1 MGAKL
6 NTTSIP
12 AILVINSGSSSIKF
26 AVFDDVNLSELVK
39 GQIDGIGSHA
49 SFKVKSP
56 DQRIQ
61 ETITWPK
68 ELAPQ
73 DHGAALKIILEW
85 LHHVL
90 SYVHILAVGH
100 RVVHGSAKYLEP
112 VLINDAV
119 IHELESFYALAP
131 LHEPHNIAG
140 IKAAREVFGD
150 IPQIA
155 CFDTAFHR
163 SQSFINDTYALPRVF
178 YEEGVRRYGFHGL
191 SYEYINSYVQRCLP
205 AYFGKK
211 TVVAHLGNGASL
223 CAIEGGH
230 AVATT
235 MGFSPLD
242 GIPMGSRSGQ
252 VDPGVLLYLMQYKQW
267 DAQRISDLLY
277 KESGLKGISG
287 GLSND
292 MRTLEA
298 SSAPD
303 AKEAINYFVQH
314 VQQEILSLAA
324 VMQGLEVLIFT
335 GGIGENS
342 VFIRGQVMQG
352 LQWVGIDLDT
362 AANDSGAEILS
373 NISSKVVC
381 LRIATN
387 EELMIAKH
395 THDLSTAPLSE
406 SLDTK
411 TR

>member
-1 MGAKL
+1 M
-6 NTTSIP
+6 NTTRIP

-26 AVFDDVNLSELVK
+26 AVFNDADLSELVK
-39 GQIDGIGSHA
+39 GQIDEIGSHA

-56 DQRIQ
+56 DQHIQ
-61 ETITWPK
+61 ETITWPQD
-68 ELAPQ
+68 LAPK
-73 DHGAALKIILEW
+73 DHSAALKIILEW
-85 LHHVL
+85 LQDVL
-90 SYVHILAVGH
+90 SYVHIVAVGH
-100 RVVHGSAKYLEP
+100 RVVHGGAVYLEP

-131 LHEPHNIAG
+131 LHEPHNMAG

-163 SQSFINDTYALPRVF
+163 SQSFINDTYALPRAF

-191 SYEYINSYVQRCLP
+191 SYEYINSYVQQYLP
-205 AYFGKK
+205 AYSGKK
-211 TVVAHLGNGASL
+211 TVIAHLGNGASL
-223 CAIEGGH
+223 CAIEHGS

-267 DAQRISDLLY
+267 DAQGISDLLY
-277 KESGLKGISG
+277 KESGLKGLSG

-292 MRTLEA
+292 MRILEA
-298 SSAPD
+298 SSAIE
-303 AKEAINYFVQH
+303 AKEAISYFVQH
-314 VQQEILSLAA
+314 VQQEMMSLAA
-324 VMQGLEVLIFT
+324 IMKGLEVLIFT

-342 VFIRGQVMQG
+342 VFIRDQVMQG
-352 LQWVGIDLDT
+352 LQWVGIEVDAD
-362 AANDSGAEILS
+362 ANIGGAEILS
-373 NISSKVVC
+373 TTSSKVIC

-395 THDLSTAPLSE
+395 AHDLSTARLCEPL
-406 SLDTK
+406 DA
-411 TR
+411 

>member
-1 MGAKL
+1 M
-6 NTTSIP
+6 NTTPIP

-26 AVFDDVNLSELVK
+26 AVFNDANLSELVK

-49 SFKVKSP
+49 SFKAKSP
-56 DQRIQ
+56 DLRIQ
-61 ETITWPK
+61 ETITWPQ
-68 ELAPQ
+68 EFAPQ
-73 DHGAALKIILEW
+73 DHSAALKIILEW
-85 LHHVL
+85 LQDVL
-90 SYVHILAVGH
+90 SYVHIVAVGH
-100 RVVHGSAKYLEP
+100 RVVHGGAIYLEP
-112 VLINDAV
+112 VLINDSV

-131 LHEPHNIAG
+131 LHEPHNIDG

-163 SQSFINDTYALPRVF
+163 SQSYINDTYALPRAF

-191 SYEYINSYVQRCLP
+191 SYEYINSYVQQYLP

-223 CAIEGGH
+223 CALENGY

-252 VDPGVLLYLMQYKQW
+252 VDPGVLLYLMQYKKW

-277 KESGLKGISG
+277 KESGLKGLSG

-292 MRTLEA
+292 MRTLET
-298 SSAPD
+298 SSAIE
-303 AKEAINYFVQH
+303 AKEAISYFVQH

-324 VMQGLEVLIFT
+324 IMKGLDVLVFT

-342 VFIRGQVMQG
+342 IFIRGQVMQG
-352 LQWVGIDLDT
+352 LQWVGIELNT

-373 NISSKVVC
+373 NISSKIAC

-395 THDLSTAPLSE
+395 THDLSTT
-406 SLDTK
+406 SLPQSVDA
-411 TR
+411 

>member
-1 MGAKL
+1 L
-6 NTTSIP
+6 NTTPIP

-26 AVFDDVNLSELVK
+26 AVFNDANLSELVK

-49 SFKVKSP
+49 SFKAKSP
-56 DQRIQ
+56 DLRIQ
-61 ETITWPK
+61 ETITWPQ

-90 SYVHILAVGH
+90 SYVHIQAVGH
-100 RVVHGSAKYLEP
+100 RVVHGGAIYLEP
-112 VLINDAV
+112 VLINDSV

-163 SQSFINDTYALPRVF
+163 SHSYINDTYALPRAF
-178 YEEGVRRYGFHGL
+178 YEEGIRRYGFHGL
-191 SYEYINSYVQRCLP
+191 SYEYINSYVQQYLP

-211 TVVAHLGNGASL
+211 TIVAHLGNGASL
-223 CAIEGGH
+223 CALENGY

-252 VDPGVLLYLMQYKQW
+252 VDPGVLLYLMQYKKW

-277 KESGLKGISG
+277 KESGLKGLSG

-298 SSAPD
+298 SSAIE
-303 AKEAINYFVQH
+303 AKEAISYFVQH

-324 VMQGLEVLIFT
+324 IMKGLDVLIFT

-342 VFIRGQVMQG
+342 IFIRGQVMQG
-352 LQWVGIDLDT
+352 LQWVGIELNT

-373 NISSKVVC
+373 NISSKVAC

-395 THDLSTAPLSE
+395 THDLSTTSPSQSVDA
-406 SLDTK
+406 
-411 TR
+411 

>member
-1 MGAKL
+1 
-6 NTTSIP
+6 
-12 AILVINSGSSSIKF
+12 VINSGSSSIKF
-26 AVFDDVNLSELVK
+26 AVFNDANLSELVK
-39 GQIDGIGSHA
+39 GQIDGIGSHV
-49 SFKVKSP
+49 SFKAKSP
-56 DQRIQ
+56 DLRIQ
-61 ETITWPK
+61 ETITWPQ

-90 SYVHILAVGH
+90 SYVHIQAVGH
-100 RVVHGSAKYLEP
+100 RVVHGGAIYLEP
-112 VLINDAV
+112 VLINDSV

-131 LHEPHNIAG
+131 LHEPHNIDG

-163 SQSFINDTYALPRVF
+163 SQSYINDTYALPRAF
-178 YEEGVRRYGFHGL
+178 YEEGIRRYGFHGL
-191 SYEYINSYVQRCLP
+191 SYEYINSYVQQYLP

-223 CAIEGGH
+223 CALENGY

-252 VDPGVLLYLMQYKQW
+252 VDPGVLLYLMQYKKW

-277 KESGLKGISG
+277 KESGLKGLSG

-298 SSAPD
+298 SSAIE
-303 AKEAINYFVQH
+303 AKEAISYFVQH

-324 VMQGLEVLIFT
+324 IMKGLDVLIFT

-342 VFIRGQVMQG
+342 IFIRGQVMQG
-352 LQWVGIDLDT
+352 LQWVGIELNT

-373 NISSKVVC
+373 NISSKIAC

-395 THDLSTAPLSE
+395 THDLSTT
-406 SLDTK
+406 SLPQSVDA
-411 TR
+411 

>member
-1 MGAKL
+1 M
-6 NTTSIP
+6 NTTPIP

-26 AVFDDVNLSELVK
+26 AVFNDADLSEMVK

-49 SFKVKSP
+49 SFKAKSP
-56 DQRIQ
+56 DLRIQ
-61 ETITWPK
+61 EAITWPQ

-73 DHGAALKIILEW
+73 DHGAAVKIILEW

-90 SYVHILAVGH
+90 SYVHIQAVGH
-100 RVVHGSAKYLEP
+100 RVVHGGAIYLEP
-112 VLINDAV
+112 VVINDAV

-163 SQSFINDTYALPRVF
+163 SQSFVNDTYALPRTF
-178 YEEGVRRYGFHGL
+178 YGEGVRRYGFHGL
-191 SYEYINSYVQRCLP
+191 SYEYINSYVQRYLP

-223 CAIEGGH
+223 CAIEDGH
-230 AVATT
+230 AVAST

-252 VDPGVLLYLMQYKQW
+252 VDPGVLLYLMQYKKW

-277 KESGLKGISG
+277 KESGLKGLSG

-298 SSAPD
+298 SSAIE
-303 AKEAINYFVQH
+303 AEEAISYFVQH

-324 VMQGLEVLIFT
+324 IMKGLDVLIFT

-342 VFIRGQVMQG
+342 IFIRGQVIQG
-352 LQWVGIDLDT
+352 LQWFGVELD
-362 AANDSGAEILS
+362 AGANSGGAEILS
-373 NISSKVVC
+373 TTFSKVIC

-395 THDLSTAPLSE
+395 THDLSTSSLSQ
-406 SLDTK
+406 SVDT
-411 TR
+411 

>member
-1 MGAKL
+1 M
-6 NTTSIP
+6 
-12 AILVINSGSSSIKF
+12 INSGSSSIKF
-26 AVFDDVNLSELVK
+26 AVFNDANLSELVK

-49 SFKVKSP
+49 SFKAKSP
-56 DQRIQ
+56 DLRIQ
-61 ETITWPK
+61 ETITWPQ

-90 SYVHILAVGH
+90 SYVHIQAVGH
-100 RVVHGSAKYLEP
+100 RVVHGGAIYLEP
-112 VLINDAV
+112 VLINDSV

-163 SQSFINDTYALPRVF
+163 SQSYINDTYALPRAF
-178 YEEGVRRYGFHGL
+178 YEEGIRRYGFHGL
-191 SYEYINSYVQRCLP
+191 SYEYINSYVQQYLP

-223 CAIEGGH
+223 CALENGY

-252 VDPGVLLYLMQYKQW
+252 VDPGVLLYLMQYKKW

-277 KESGLKGISG
+277 KESGLKGLSG

-298 SSAPD
+298 SSAIE
-303 AKEAINYFVQH
+303 AKEAISYFVQH

-324 VMQGLEVLIFT
+324 IMKGLDVLIFT

-342 VFIRGQVMQG
+342 IFIRGQVMQG
-352 LQWVGIDLDT
+352 LQWVGIELNT

-373 NISSKVVC
+373 NISSKVAC

-395 THDLSTAPLSE
+395 THDLSTTSPSQSVDA
-406 SLDTK
+406 
-411 TR
+411 

>member
-1 MGAKL
+1 L
-6 NTTSIP
+6 NTTPIP

-26 AVFDDVNLSELVK
+26 AVFNDANLSELVK

-49 SFKVKSP
+49 SFKAKSP
-56 DQRIQ
+56 DLRIQ
-61 ETITWPK
+61 ETITWPQ

-90 SYVHILAVGH
+90 SYVHIQAVGH
-100 RVVHGSAKYLEP
+100 RVVHGGAIYLEP
-112 VLINDAV
+112 VLINDSV

-140 IKAAREVFGD
+140 IKATREVFGD

-163 SQSFINDTYALPRVF
+163 SHSYINDTYALPRAF
-178 YEEGVRRYGFHGL
+178 YEEGIRRYGFHGL
-191 SYEYINSYVQRCLP
+191 SYEYINSYVQQYLP

-211 TVVAHLGNGASL
+211 TIVAHLGNGASL
-223 CAIEGGH
+223 CALENGY

-252 VDPGVLLYLMQYKQW
+252 VDPGVLLYLMQYKKW

-277 KESGLKGISG
+277 KESGLKGLSG

-298 SSAPD
+298 SSAIE
-303 AKEAINYFVQH
+303 AKEAISYFVQH

-324 VMQGLEVLIFT
+324 IMKGLDVLIFT

-342 VFIRGQVMQG
+342 IFIRGQVMQG
-352 LQWVGIDLDT
+352 LQWVGIELNT

-373 NISSKVVC
+373 NISSKVAC

-395 THDLSTAPLSE
+395 THDLSTTSPSQSVDA
-406 SLDTK
+406 
-411 TR
+411 

>member
-1 MGAKL
+1 
-6 NTTSIP
+6 
-12 AILVINSGSSSIKF
+12 VINSGSSSIKF
-26 AVFDDVNLSELVK
+26 AVFNDANLSELVK

-49 SFKVKSP
+49 SFKAKSP
-56 DQRIQ
+56 DLRIQ
-61 ETITWPK
+61 ETITWPQ

-90 SYVHILAVGH
+90 SYVHIQAVGH
-100 RVVHGSAKYLEP
+100 RVVHGVAIYLEP
-112 VLINDAV
+112 VLINDPV

-163 SQSFINDTYALPRVF
+163 SHSYINDTYALPRAF
-178 YEEGVRRYGFHGL
+178 YEEGIRRYGFHGL
-191 SYEYINSYVQRCLP
+191 SYEYINSYVQQYLP

-223 CAIEGGH
+223 CALENGY

-252 VDPGVLLYLMQYKQW
+252 VDPGVLLYLMQYKKW

-277 KESGLKGISG
+277 KESGLKGLSG

-298 SSAPD
+298 SSAIE
-303 AKEAINYFVQH
+303 AKEAISYFVQH

-324 VMQGLEVLIFT
+324 IMKGLDVLIFT

-342 VFIRGQVMQG
+342 IFIRGQVMQG
-352 LQWVGIDLDT
+352 LQWVGIELNT

-373 NISSKVVC
+373 NISSKVAC

-395 THDLSTAPLSE
+395 THDLSTTSPSQSVDA
-406 SLDTK
+406 
-411 TR
+411 

>member
-1 MGAKL
+1 M
-6 NTTSIP
+6 
-12 AILVINSGSSSIKF
+12 INSGSSSIKF
-26 AVFDDVNLSELVK
+26 AVFNDANLSELVK

-49 SFKVKSP
+49 SFKAKSP
-56 DQRIQ
+56 DLRIQ
-61 ETITWPK
+61 ETITWPQ

-90 SYVHILAVGH
+90 SYVHIQAVGH
-100 RVVHGSAKYLEP
+100 RVVHGGAIYLEP
-112 VLINDAV
+112 VLINDSV

-163 SQSFINDTYALPRVF
+163 SQSYINDTYALPRAF
-178 YEEGVRRYGFHGL
+178 YEEGIRRYGFHGL
-191 SYEYINSYVQRCLP
+191 SYEYINSYVQQHLP

-223 CAIEGGH
+223 CALENGY

-252 VDPGVLLYLMQYKQW
+252 VDPGVLLYLMQYKKW

-277 KESGLKGISG
+277 KESGLKGLSG

-298 SSAPD
+298 SSAIE
-303 AKEAINYFVQH
+303 AKEAISYFLQH

-324 VMQGLEVLIFT
+324 IMKGLDVLIFT

-342 VFIRGQVMQG
+342 IFIRGQVMQG
-352 LQWVGIDLDT
+352 LQWVGIELNT

-373 NISSKVVC
+373 NISSKVAC

-395 THDLSTAPLSE
+395 THDLSTTSSSQSVDA
-406 SLDTK
+406 
-411 TR
+411 

>member
-1 MGAKL
+1 M
-6 NTTSIP
+6 
-12 AILVINSGSSSIKF
+12 INSGSSSIKF
-26 AVFDDVNLSELVK
+26 AVFNDVNLSELVK

-49 SFKVKSP
+49 SFKAKSP
-56 DQRIQ
+56 DLRIQ
-61 ETITWPK
+61 ETITWPQ

-90 SYVHILAVGH
+90 SYVHIQAVGH
-100 RVVHGSAKYLEP
+100 RVVHGGAIYLEP
-112 VLINDAV
+112 VLINDSV

-163 SQSFINDTYALPRVF
+163 SHSYINDTYALPRAF
-178 YEEGVRRYGFHGL
+178 YEEGIRRYGFHGL
-191 SYEYINSYVQRCLP
+191 SYEYINSYVQQYLP

-223 CAIEGGH
+223 CALENGY

-252 VDPGVLLYLMQYKQW
+252 VDPGVLLYLMQYKKW

-277 KESGLKGISG
+277 KESGLKGLSG

-298 SSAPD
+298 SSAIE
-303 AKEAINYFVQH
+303 AKEAISYFVQH

-324 VMQGLEVLIFT
+324 IMKGLDVLIFT

-342 VFIRGQVMQG
+342 IFIRGQVMQG
-352 LQWVGIDLDT
+352 LQWVGIELNT

-373 NISSKVVC
+373 NISSKVAC

-395 THDLSTAPLSE
+395 THDLSTTSPSQSVDA
-406 SLDTK
+406 
-411 TR
+411 

>member
-1 MGAKL
+1 L
-6 NTTSIP
+6 NTTPIP

-26 AVFDDVNLSELVK
+26 AVFNDANLSELVK

-49 SFKVKSP
+49 SFKAKSP
-56 DQRIQ
+56 DLRIQ
-61 ETITWPK
+61 ETITWPQ

-90 SYVHILAVGH
+90 SYVHIQAVGH
-100 RVVHGSAKYLEP
+100 RVVHGGAIYLEP
-112 VLINDAV
+112 VLINDSV

-163 SQSFINDTYALPRVF
+163 SHSYINDTYALPRAF
-178 YEEGVRRYGFHGL
+178 YEEGIRRYGFHGL
-191 SYEYINSYVQRCLP
+191 SYEYINSYVQQYLP

-223 CAIEGGH
+223 CALENGY

-252 VDPGVLLYLMQYKQW
+252 VDPGVLLYLMQYKKW

-277 KESGLKGISG
+277 KESGLKGLSG

-298 SSAPD
+298 SSAIE
-303 AKEAINYFVQH
+303 AKEAISYFVQH

-324 VMQGLEVLIFT
+324 IMKGLDVLIFT

-342 VFIRGQVMQG
+342 IFIRGQVMQG
-352 LQWVGIDLDT
+352 LQWVGIELNT

-373 NISSKVVC
+373 NISSKVAC

-395 THDLSTAPLSE
+395 THDLSTTSPSQSVDA
-406 SLDTK
+406 
-411 TR
+411 

>member
-1 MGAKL
+1 L
-6 NTTSIP
+6 NTTPIP

-26 AVFDDVNLSELVK
+26 AVFNDTNLSELVK

-49 SFKVKSP
+49 SFKAKSP
-56 DQRIQ
+56 DLRIQ
-61 ETITWPK
+61 ETITWPQ

-90 SYVHILAVGH
+90 SYVHIQAVGH
-100 RVVHGSAKYLEP
+100 RVVHGGAIYLEP
-112 VLINDAV
+112 VLINDSV

-163 SQSFINDTYALPRVF
+163 SHSYINDTYALPRAF
-178 YEEGVRRYGFHGL
+178 YEEGIRRYGFHGL
-191 SYEYINSYVQRCLP
+191 SYEYINSYVQQYLP

-223 CAIEGGH
+223 CALENGY

-252 VDPGVLLYLMQYKQW
+252 VDPGVLLYLMQYKKW

-277 KESGLKGISG
+277 KESGLKGLSG

-298 SSAPD
+298 SSAIE
-303 AKEAINYFVQH
+303 AKEAIGYFVQH

-324 VMQGLEVLIFT
+324 IMKGLDVLIFT

-342 VFIRGQVMQG
+342 IFIRGQVMQG
-352 LQWVGIDLDT
+352 LQWVGIELNT

-373 NISSKVVC
+373 NISSKVAC

-395 THDLSTAPLSE
+395 THDLSTTSPSQSVDA
-406 SLDTK
+406 
-411 TR
+411 

>member
-1 MGAKL
+1 M
-6 NTTSIP
+6 NTTPIP

-26 AVFDDVNLSELVK
+26 AVFNDANLSELVK

-49 SFKVKSP
+49 SFKAKSP
-56 DQRIQ
+56 DLRIQ
-61 ETITWPK
+61 ETITWTQ

-90 SYVHILAVGH
+90 SYVHIQAVGH
-100 RVVHGSAKYLEP
+100 RVVHGGAIYLEP
-112 VLINDAV
+112 VLINDSV

-131 LHEPHNIAG
+131 LHEPHNIDG

-163 SQSFINDTYALPRVF
+163 SQSYINDTYALPRAF

-191 SYEYINSYVQRCLP
+191 SYEYINSYVQQYLP

-223 CAIEGGH
+223 CALENGY

-252 VDPGVLLYLMQYKQW
+252 VDPGVLLYLMQYKKW

-277 KESGLKGISG
+277 KESGLKGLSG

-292 MRTLEA
+292 MRTLET
-298 SSAPD
+298 SSAIE
-303 AKEAINYFVQH
+303 AKEAISYFVQH

-324 VMQGLEVLIFT
+324 IMKGLDVLVFT

-342 VFIRGQVMQG
+342 IFIRGQVMQG
-352 LQWVGIDLDT
+352 LQWVGIELNT

-373 NISSKVVC
+373 NISSKIAC

-395 THDLSTAPLSE
+395 THDLSTT
-406 SLDTK
+406 SLPQSVDA
-411 TR
+411 

>member
-1 MGAKL
+1 
-6 NTTSIP
+6 
-12 AILVINSGSSSIKF
+12 VINSGSSSIKF
-26 AVFDDVNLSELVK
+26 AVFNDANLSELVK
-39 GQIDGIGSHA
+39 GQIDGIGSHV
-49 SFKVKSP
+49 SFKAKSP
-56 DQRIQ
+56 DLRIQ
-61 ETITWPK
+61 ETITWPQ

-90 SYVHILAVGH
+90 SYVHIQAVGH
-100 RVVHGSAKYLEP
+100 RVVHGGAIYLEP
-112 VLINDAV
+112 VLINDSV

-163 SQSFINDTYALPRVF
+163 SHSYINDTYALPRAF
-178 YEEGVRRYGFHGL
+178 YEEGIRRYGFHGL
-191 SYEYINSYVQRCLP
+191 SYEYINSYVQQYLP

-223 CAIEGGH
+223 CALENGY

-252 VDPGVLLYLMQYKQW
+252 VDPGVLLYLMQYKKW

-277 KESGLKGISG
+277 KESGLKGLSG

-298 SSAPD
+298 SSAIE
-303 AKEAINYFVQH
+303 AKEAISYFVQH

-324 VMQGLEVLIFT
+324 IMKGLDVLIFT

-342 VFIRGQVMQG
+342 IFIRGQVMQG
-352 LQWVGIDLDT
+352 LQWVGIELNT

-373 NISSKVVC
+373 NISSKVAC

-395 THDLSTAPLSE
+395 THDLSTTSPSQSVDA
-406 SLDTK
+406 
-411 TR
+411 

>member
-1 MGAKL
+1 
-6 NTTSIP
+6 
-12 AILVINSGSSSIKF
+12 VINSGSSSIKF
-26 AVFDDVNLSELVK
+26 AVFNDANLSELVK

-49 SFKVKSP
+49 SFKAKSP
-56 DQRIQ
+56 DLRIQ
-61 ETITWPK
+61 ETITWPQ

-90 SYVHILAVGH
+90 SYVHIQAVGH
-100 RVVHGSAKYLEP
+100 RVVHGGAIYLEP
-112 VLINDAV
+112 VLINDSV

-163 SQSFINDTYALPRVF
+163 SHSYINDTYALPRAF
-178 YEEGVRRYGFHGL
+178 YEEGIRRYGFHGL
-191 SYEYINSYVQRCLP
+191 SYEYINSYVQQYLP

-223 CAIEGGH
+223 CALENGY

-252 VDPGVLLYLMQYKQW
+252 VDPGVLLYLMQYKKW

-277 KESGLKGISG
+277 KESGLKGLSG

-298 SSAPD
+298 SSAIE
-303 AKEAINYFVQH
+303 AKEAISYFVQH

-324 VMQGLEVLIFT
+324 IMKGLDVLIFT

-342 VFIRGQVMQG
+342 IFIRGQVMQG
-352 LQWVGIDLDT
+352 LQWVGIELNT

-373 NISSKVVC
+373 NISSKVAC

-395 THDLSTAPLSE
+395 THDLSTTSTSQSVDA
-406 SLDTK
+406 
-411 TR
+411 

>member
-1 MGAKL
+1 
-6 NTTSIP
+6 
-12 AILVINSGSSSIKF
+12 VINSGSSSIKF
-26 AVFDDVNLSELVK
+26 AVFNDVNLSELVK

-49 SFKVKSP
+49 SFKAKSP
-56 DQRIQ
+56 DLRIQ
-61 ETITWPK
+61 ETITWPQ

-90 SYVHILAVGH
+90 SYVHIQAVGH
-100 RVVHGSAKYLEP
+100 RVVHGGAIYLEP
-112 VLINDAV
+112 VLINDSV

-163 SQSFINDTYALPRVF
+163 SHSYINDTYALPRAF
-178 YEEGVRRYGFHGL
+178 YEEGIRRYGFHGL
-191 SYEYINSYVQRCLP
+191 SYEYINSYVQQYLP

-223 CAIEGGH
+223 CALENGY

-252 VDPGVLLYLMQYKQW
+252 VDPGVLLYLMQYKKW

-277 KESGLKGISG
+277 KESGLKGLSG

-298 SSAPD
+298 SSAIE
-303 AKEAINYFVQH
+303 AKEAISYFVQH

-324 VMQGLEVLIFT
+324 IMKGLDVLIFT

-342 VFIRGQVMQG
+342 IFIRGQVMQG
-352 LQWVGIDLDT
+352 LQWVGIELNT

-373 NISSKVVC
+373 NISSKVAC

-395 THDLSTAPLSE
+395 THDLSTTSPSQSVDA
-406 SLDTK
+406 
-411 TR
+411 

>member
-1 MGAKL
+1 M
-6 NTTSIP
+6 
-12 AILVINSGSSSIKF
+12 INSGSSSIKF
-26 AVFDDVNLSELVK
+26 AVFNDANLSELVK

-49 SFKVKSP
+49 SFKAKSP
-56 DQRIQ
+56 DLRIQ
-61 ETITWPK
+61 ETITWPQ

-90 SYVHILAVGH
+90 SYVHIQAVGH
-100 RVVHGSAKYLEP
+100 RVVHGGAIYLEP
-112 VLINDAV
+112 VLINDSV

-131 LHEPHNIAG
+131 LHEPHNIDG

-163 SQSFINDTYALPRVF
+163 SQSYINDTYTLPRAF

-191 SYEYINSYVQRCLP
+191 SYEYINSYVQQYLP

-223 CAIEGGH
+223 CALENGY

-252 VDPGVLLYLMQYKQW
+252 VDPGVLLYLMQYKKW

-277 KESGLKGISG
+277 KESGLKGLSG

-298 SSAPD
+298 SSAIE
-303 AKEAINYFVQH
+303 AKEAISYFVQH

-324 VMQGLEVLIFT
+324 IMKGLDVLVFT

-342 VFIRGQVMQG
+342 IFIRGQVMQG
-352 LQWVGIDLDT
+352 LQWVGIELNT

-373 NISSKVVC
+373 NISSKVAC

-395 THDLSTAPLSE
+395 THDLSTT
-406 SLDTK
+406 SLPQSVDA
-411 TR
+411 

>member
-1 MGAKL
+1 L
-6 NTTSIP
+6 NTTPIP

-26 AVFDDVNLSELVK
+26 AVFNDANLSELVK

-49 SFKVKSP
+49 SFKAKSP
-56 DQRIQ
+56 DLRIQ
-61 ETITWPK
+61 ETITWPQ

-90 SYVHILAVGH
+90 SYVHIQAVGH
-100 RVVHGSAKYLEP
+100 RVVHGGAIYLEP
-112 VLINDAV
+112 ILINDSV

-163 SQSFINDTYALPRVF
+163 SQSYINDTYALPRAF

-191 SYEYINSYVQRCLP
+191 SYEYINSYVQQYLP

-223 CAIEGGH
+223 CALENGY

-277 KESGLKGISG
+277 KESGLKGLSG

-292 MRTLEA
+292 MRTLET
-298 SSAPD
+298 SSAIE
-303 AKEAINYFVQH
+303 AEEAISYFVQH

-342 VFIRGQVMQG
+342 IFIRGQVMQG
-352 LQWVGIDLDT
+352 LQWVGIELNT
-362 AANDSGAEILS
+362 AANNSGAEILS
-373 NISSKVVC
+373 NISSKVAC

-395 THDLSTAPLSE
+395 THDLSTTSPSQSVDA
-406 SLDTK
+406 
-411 TR
+411 

>member
-1 MGAKL
+1 M
-6 NTTSIP
+6 
-12 AILVINSGSSSIKF
+12 INSGSSSIKF
-26 AVFDDVNLSELVK
+26 AVFNDANLSELVK

-49 SFKVKSP
+49 SFKAKSP
-56 DQRIQ
+56 DLRIQ
-61 ETITWPK
+61 ETITWPQ

-90 SYVHILAVGH
+90 SYVHIQAVGH
-100 RVVHGSAKYLEP
+100 RVVHGGAIYLEP
-112 VLINDAV
+112 VLINDSV

-140 IKAAREVFGD
+140 IKATREVFGD

-163 SQSFINDTYALPRVF
+163 SHSYINDTYALPRAF
-178 YEEGVRRYGFHGL
+178 YEEGIRRYGFHGL
-191 SYEYINSYVQRCLP
+191 SYEYINSYVQQYLP

-211 TVVAHLGNGASL
+211 TIVAHLGNGASL
-223 CAIEGGH
+223 CALENGY

-252 VDPGVLLYLMQYKQW
+252 VDPGVLLYLMQYKKW

-277 KESGLKGISG
+277 KESGLKGLSG

-298 SSAPD
+298 SSAIE
-303 AKEAINYFVQH
+303 AKEAISYFVQH

-324 VMQGLEVLIFT
+324 IMKGLDVLIFT

-342 VFIRGQVMQG
+342 IFIRGQVMQG
-352 LQWVGIDLDT
+352 LQWVGIELNT

-373 NISSKVVC
+373 NISSKVAC

-395 THDLSTAPLSE
+395 THDLSTTSPSQSVDA
-406 SLDTK
+406 
-411 TR
+411 

>member
-1 MGAKL
+1 
-6 NTTSIP
+6 
-12 AILVINSGSSSIKF
+12 
-26 AVFDDVNLSELVK
+26 
-39 GQIDGIGSHA
+39 
-49 SFKVKSP
+49 
-56 DQRIQ
+56 
-61 ETITWPK
+61 
-68 ELAPQ
+68 
-73 DHGAALKIILEW
+73 
-85 LHHVL
+85 
-90 SYVHILAVGH
+90 
-100 RVVHGSAKYLEP
+100 
-112 VLINDAV
+112 LINDSV

-163 SQSFINDTYALPRVF
+163 SHSYINDTYALPRAF
-178 YEEGVRRYGFHGL
+178 YEEGIRRYGFHGL
-191 SYEYINSYVQRCLP
+191 SYEYINSYVQQYLP

-211 TVVAHLGNGASL
+211 TIVAHLGNGASL
-223 CAIEGGH
+223 CALENGY

-252 VDPGVLLYLMQYKQW
+252 VDPGVLLYLMQYKKW

-277 KESGLKGISG
+277 KESGLKGLSG

-298 SSAPD
+298 SSAIE
-303 AKEAINYFVQH
+303 AKEAISYFVQH

-324 VMQGLEVLIFT
+324 IMKGLDVLIFT

-342 VFIRGQVMQG
+342 IFIRGQVMQG
-352 LQWVGIDLDT
+352 LQWVGIELNT

-373 NISSKVVC
+373 NISSKVAC

-395 THDLSTAPLSE
+395 THDLSTTSPSQSVDA
-406 SLDTK
+406 
-411 TR
+411 

>member
-1 MGAKL
+1 M
-6 NTTSIP
+6 NTAQMP

-26 AVFDDVNLSELVK
+26 AVFDDSDLSELVK

-56 DQRIQ
+56 DQHIQ
-61 ETITWPK
+61 ETTTWAK
-68 ELAPQ
+68 ESAPQ
-73 DHGAALKIILEW
+73 DHGAALKIILDW
-85 LHHVL
+85 LHHDL
-90 SYVHILAVGH
+90 SHALIQAVGH
-100 RVVHGSAKYLEP
+100 RVVHGGARYLEP
-112 VLINDAV
+112 VLIDDAV

-140 IKAAREVFGD
+140 IKATQEVFGD

-163 SQSFINDTYALPRVF
+163 SQSFINDTYAIPRTF
-178 YEEGVRRYGFHGL
+178 YDEGVRRYGFHGL
-191 SYEYINSYVQRCLP
+191 SYEYINSYVQQYLP
-205 AYFGKK
+205 AYYGKK

-223 CAIEGGH
+223 CAIEHGH

-267 DAQRISDLLY
+267 DAQGISDLLY
-277 KESGLKGISG
+277 KESGLKGLSG

-298 SSAPD
+298 SSAIE
-303 AKEAINYFVQH
+303 AQEAISYFVQH

-324 VMQGLEVLIFT
+324 VMQGLEVVIFT

-342 VFIRGQVMQG
+342 VFIRGQIMQG
-352 LQWVGIDLDT
+352 LQWVGVKIDEE
-362 AANDSGAEILS
+362 ANLGGAGTLS
-373 NISSKVVC
+373 TTSSKVTC

-395 THDLSTAPLSE
+395 THDLSTVLRS
-406 SLDTK
+406 
-411 TR
+411 

>member
-1 MGAKL
+1 M
-6 NTTSIP
+6 NTTPIP

-26 AVFDDVNLSELVK
+26 AVFNDADLSEMVK

-49 SFKVKSP
+49 SFKAKSP
-56 DQRIQ
+56 DLRIQ
-61 ETITWPK
+61 ETITWPQ

-90 SYVHILAVGH
+90 SYVHIQAVGH
-100 RVVHGSAKYLEP
+100 RVVHGGAIYLEP
-112 VLINDAV
+112 VMINDAV

-163 SQSFINDTYALPRVF
+163 SQSFINDTYALPRTF
-178 YEEGVRRYGFHGL
+178 YGEGVRRYGFHGL
-191 SYEYINSYVQRCLP
+191 SYEYINSYVQRYLP

-223 CAIEGGH
+223 CAIEDGY
-230 AVATT
+230 AVAST

-252 VDPGVLLYLMQYKQW
+252 VDPGVLLYLMQYKKW

-277 KESGLKGISG
+277 KESGLKGLSG

-298 SSAPD
+298 SSAIE
-303 AKEAINYFVQH
+303 AEEAISYFVQH

-324 VMQGLEVLIFT
+324 IMKGLDVLIFT

-342 VFIRGQVMQG
+342 IFIRGQVIQG
-352 LQWVGIDLDT
+352 LQWFGAELDT
-362 AANDSGAEILS
+362 GANSGGAEILS
-373 NISSKVVC
+373 TTFSKVIC

-395 THDLSTAPLSE
+395 THDLSTTSPSQSVDA
-406 SLDTK
+406 
-411 TR
+411 

>member
-1 MGAKL
+1 
-6 NTTSIP
+6 
-12 AILVINSGSSSIKF
+12 VINSGSSSIKF
-26 AVFDDVNLSELVK
+26 AVFNDANLSELVK

-49 SFKVKSP
+49 SFKAKSP
-56 DQRIQ
+56 DLRIQ
-61 ETITWPK
+61 ETITWPQ

-90 SYVHILAVGH
+90 SYVHIQAVGH
-100 RVVHGSAKYLEP
+100 RVVHGGAIYLEP
-112 VLINDAV
+112 VLINDSV

-163 SQSFINDTYALPRVF
+163 SHSYINDTYALPRAF
-178 YEEGVRRYGFHGL
+178 YEEGIRRYGFHGL
-191 SYEYINSYVQRCLP
+191 SYEYINSYVQQYLP

-223 CAIEGGH
+223 CALENGY

-252 VDPGVLLYLMQYKQW
+252 VDPGVLLYLMQYKKW

-277 KESGLKGISG
+277 KESGLKGLSG

-298 SSAPD
+298 SSAIE
-303 AKEAINYFVQH
+303 AKEAISYFVQH

-324 VMQGLEVLIFT
+324 IMKGLDVLIFT

-342 VFIRGQVMQG
+342 IFIRGQVMQG
-352 LQWVGIDLDT
+352 LQWVGIELNT

-373 NISSKVVC
+373 NISSKVAC

-395 THDLSTAPLSE
+395 THDLSTTSPSQSVDA
-406 SLDTK
+406 
-411 TR
+411 

>member
-1 MGAKL
+1 M
-6 NTTSIP
+6 
-12 AILVINSGSSSIKF
+12 INSGSSSIKF
-26 AVFDDVNLSELVK
+26 AVFNDANLSELVK

-49 SFKVKSP
+49 SFKAKSP
-56 DQRIQ
+56 DLRIQ
-61 ETITWPK
+61 ETITWPQ

-90 SYVHILAVGH
+90 SYVHIQAVGH
-100 RVVHGSAKYLEP
+100 RVVHGGAIYLEP
-112 VLINDAV
+112 VLINDSV

-163 SQSFINDTYALPRVF
+163 SHSYINDTYALPRAF
-178 YEEGVRRYGFHGL
+178 YEEGIRRYGFHGL
-191 SYEYINSYVQRCLP
+191 SYEYINSYVQQYLP

-223 CAIEGGH
+223 CALENGY

-252 VDPGVLLYLMQYKQW
+252 VDPGVLLYLMQYKKW

-277 KESGLKGISG
+277 KESGLKGLSG

-298 SSAPD
+298 SSAIE
-303 AKEAINYFVQH
+303 AKEAISYFVQH

-324 VMQGLEVLIFT
+324 IMKGLDVLIFT

-342 VFIRGQVMQG
+342 IFIRGQVMQG
-352 LQWVGIDLDT
+352 LQWVGIELNT

-373 NISSKVVC
+373 NISSKVAC

-395 THDLSTAPLSE
+395 THDLSTTSPSQSVDA
-406 SLDTK
+406 
-411 TR
+411 

>member
-1 MGAKL
+1 LSTKL
-6 NTTSIP
+6 NTTPIP

-26 AVFDDVNLSELVK
+26 AVFNDANLSELVK

-49 SFKVKSP
+49 SFKAKSP
-56 DQRIQ
+56 DLRIQ
-61 ETITWPK
+61 ETITWPQ

-90 SYVHILAVGH
+90 SYVHIQAVGH
-100 RVVHGSAKYLEP
+100 RVVHGGAIYLEP
-112 VLINDAV
+112 VLINDSV

-131 LHEPHNIAG
+131 LHEPHNIDG

-163 SQSFINDTYALPRVF
+163 SQSYINDTYALPRAF

-191 SYEYINSYVQRCLP
+191 SYEYINSYVQQYLP

-223 CAIEGGH
+223 CALENGY

-252 VDPGVLLYLMQYKQW
+252 VDPGVLLYLMQYKKW

-277 KESGLKGISG
+277 KESGLKGLSG

-292 MRTLEA
+292 MRTLET
-298 SSAPD
+298 SSAIE
-303 AKEAINYFVQH
+303 AKEAISYFVQH

-324 VMQGLEVLIFT
+324 IMKGLDVLVFT

-342 VFIRGQVMQG
+342 IFIRGQVMQG
-352 LQWVGIDLDT
+352 LQWVGIELNT

-373 NISSKVVC
+373 NISSKIAC

-395 THDLSTAPLSE
+395 THDLSTT
-406 SLDTK
+406 SLPQSVDA
-411 TR
+411 

>member
-1 MGAKL
+1 M
-6 NTTSIP
+6 
-12 AILVINSGSSSIKF
+12 INSGSSSIKF
-26 AVFDDVNLSELVK
+26 AVFNDANLSELVK

-49 SFKVKSP
+49 SFKAKSP
-56 DQRIQ
+56 DLRIQ
-61 ETITWPK
+61 ETITWPQ

-90 SYVHILAVGH
+90 SYVHIQAVGH
-100 RVVHGSAKYLEP
+100 RVVHGGAIYLEP
-112 VLINDAV
+112 VLINDSV

-163 SQSFINDTYALPRVF
+163 SHSYINDTYALPRAF
-178 YEEGVRRYGFHGL
+178 YEEGIRRYGFHGL
-191 SYEYINSYVQRCLP
+191 SYEYINSYVQQYLP

-211 TVVAHLGNGASL
+211 TIVAHLGNGASL
-223 CAIEGGH
+223 CALENGY

-252 VDPGVLLYLMQYKQW
+252 VDPGVLLYLMQYKKW

-277 KESGLKGISG
+277 KESGLKGLSG

-298 SSAPD
+298 SSAIE
-303 AKEAINYFVQH
+303 AKEAISYFVQH

-324 VMQGLEVLIFT
+324 IMKGLDVLIFT

-342 VFIRGQVMQG
+342 IFIRGQVMQG
-352 LQWVGIDLDT
+352 LQWVGIELNT

-373 NISSKVVC
+373 NISSKVAC

-395 THDLSTAPLSE
+395 THDLSTTSPSQSVDA
-406 SLDTK
+406 
-411 TR
+411 

>member
-1 MGAKL
+1 M
-6 NTTSIP
+6 
-12 AILVINSGSSSIKF
+12 INSGSSSIKF
-26 AVFDDVNLSELVK
+26 AVFNDANLSELVK

-49 SFKVKSP
+49 SFKAKSP
-56 DQRIQ
+56 DLRIQ
-61 ETITWPK
+61 ETITWPQ

-90 SYVHILAVGH
+90 SYAHIQAVGH
-100 RVVHGSAKYLEP
+100 RVVHGGAIYLEP
-112 VLINDAV
+112 VLINDSV

-163 SQSFINDTYALPRVF
+163 SHSYINDTYALPRAF
-178 YEEGVRRYGFHGL
+178 YEEGIRRYGFHGL
-191 SYEYINSYVQRCLP
+191 SYEYINSYVQQYLP

-223 CAIEGGH
+223 CALENGY

-252 VDPGVLLYLMQYKQW
+252 VDPGVLLYLMQYKKW

-277 KESGLKGISG
+277 KESGLKGLSG

-298 SSAPD
+298 SSAIE
-303 AKEAINYFVQH
+303 AKEAIGYFVQH

-324 VMQGLEVLIFT
+324 IMKGLDVLIFT

-342 VFIRGQVMQG
+342 IFIRGQVMQG
-352 LQWVGIDLDT
+352 LQWVGIELNT

-373 NISSKVVC
+373 NISSKVAC

-395 THDLSTAPLSE
+395 THDLSTTSPSQSVDA
-406 SLDTK
+406 
-411 TR
+411 

>member
-1 MGAKL
+1 L
-6 NTTSIP
+6 NTTPIP

-26 AVFDDVNLSELVK
+26 AVFNDANLSELVK
-39 GQIDGIGSHA
+39 GQIDGVGSHA
-49 SFKVKSP
+49 SFKAKSP
-56 DQRIQ
+56 DLRIQ
-61 ETITWPK
+61 ETITWPQ

-90 SYVHILAVGH
+90 SYVHIQAVGH
-100 RVVHGSAKYLEP
+100 RVVHGGAIYLEP
-112 VLINDAV
+112 VLINDSV

-163 SQSFINDTYALPRVF
+163 SHSYINDTYALPRAF
-178 YEEGVRRYGFHGL
+178 YEEGIRRYGFHGL
-191 SYEYINSYVQRCLP
+191 SYEYINSYVQQYLP

-223 CAIEGGH
+223 CALENGY

-252 VDPGVLLYLMQYKQW
+252 VDPGVLLYLMQYKKW

-277 KESGLKGISG
+277 KESGLKGLSG

-298 SSAPD
+298 SSAIE
-303 AKEAINYFVQH
+303 AKEAISYFVQH

-324 VMQGLEVLIFT
+324 IMKGLDVLIFT

-342 VFIRGQVMQG
+342 IFIRGQVMQG
-352 LQWVGIDLDT
+352 LQWVGIELNT

-373 NISSKVVC
+373 NISSKVAC

-395 THDLSTAPLSE
+395 THDLSTTSPSQSVDA
-406 SLDTK
+406 
-411 TR
+411 

>member
-1 MGAKL
+1 L
-6 NTTSIP
+6 NTTPIP

-26 AVFDDVNLSELVK
+26 AVFNDANLSELVK

-49 SFKVKSP
+49 SFKAKSP
-56 DQRIQ
+56 DLRIQ
-61 ETITWPK
+61 ETITWPQ

-90 SYVHILAVGH
+90 SYVHIQAVGH
-100 RVVHGSAKYLEP
+100 RVVHGGAIYLEP
-112 VLINDAV
+112 VLINDSV

-131 LHEPHNIAG
+131 LHEPHNIDG

-163 SQSFINDTYALPRVF
+163 SQSYINDTYALPRAF

-191 SYEYINSYVQRCLP
+191 SYEYINSYVQQYLP

-223 CAIEGGH
+223 CALENGY

-252 VDPGVLLYLMQYKQW
+252 VDPGVLLYLMQYKKW

-277 KESGLKGISG
+277 KESGLKGLSG

-292 MRTLEA
+292 MRTLET
-298 SSAPD
+298 SSAIE
-303 AKEAINYFVQH
+303 AKEAISYFVQH

-324 VMQGLEVLIFT
+324 IMKGLDVLVFT

-342 VFIRGQVMQG
+342 IFIRGQVMQG
-352 LQWVGIDLDT
+352 LQWVGIELNT

-373 NISSKVVC
+373 NISSKIAC

-395 THDLSTAPLSE
+395 THDLSTT
-406 SLDTK
+406 SLPQSVDA
-411 TR
+411 